1 MNEERFRELV
11 REALD
16 SLPAPFRTRLHNV
29 AVVVADRPPPEAVR
43 SSGSGGAEQGDLLL
57 GLFEGVPQTERS
69 FFELETV
76 PARIVLFRKNIETYA
91 QQAAR
96 EQNRPLDEVIRD
108 EVRLTVLHELGHYFG
123 MSEAQLEDV

>member
-1 MNEERFRELV
+1 MNEERFAALV
-11 REALD
+11 QEALD
-16 SLPAPFRTRLHNV
+16 SLPAQFRTRLHNV
-29 AVVVADRPPPEAVR
+29 AVVVADRPSPEAER
-43 SSGSGGAEQGDLLL
+43 SRGGTERGDLLL

-69 FFELETV
+69 FFELETG

-91 QQAAR
+91 REAAR
-96 EQNRPLDEVIRD
+96 EQHRPLEDVIRE

>member
-29 AVVVADRPPPEAVR
+29 AVVVADRPPPETVR
-43 SSGSGGAEQGDLLL
+43 SRGGAGRDELLL

-69 FFELETV
+69 FFELETG

-91 QQAAR
+91 REAAR
-96 EQNRPLDEVIRD
+96 EQNRPLEEVIRD